1 MRALAI
7 THTKHHGDEAVFS
20 AGDGLR
26 IGFGLIWL
34 IDAAFK
40 WTPTFRHGFTSTLK
54 GAAEGQPG
62 WLHGWF
68 HLWINLVQPR
78 ADFFAYSTAVVETLI
93 AVALIFG
100 FARKATYIGAALCSL
115 MIWATAEGFGGPYSS
130 SSTDIGAAVMY
141 AVVFTGLLAL
151 NYEAGPSRFSVD
163 YFIEQRVSWWHR
175 IAEVGRERHPSPAP
189 PSLGVST
196 AGNDPTAPAITER
209 STHLA
214 RPAAT
219 PSQSVSITRAA
230 DEPRRAPGGF
240 MSRWVLPAAV
250 FTVAWIIA
258 AHRRAS
264 IGGNT

>member
-1 MRALAI
+1 
-7 THTKHHGDEAVFS
+7 
-20 AGDGLR
+20 
-26 IGFGLIWL
+26 
-34 IDAAFK
+34 
-40 WTPTFRHGFTSTLK
+40 
-54 GAAEGQPG
+54 
-62 WLHGWF
+62 
-68 HLWINLVQPR
+68 VQPR
-78 ADFFAYSTAVVETLI
+78 PDLFAYSTAVIETLI
-93 AVALIFG
+93 AVALIIG
-100 FARKATYIGAALCSL
+100 FARKVTYIGAPLFSV

-141 AVVFTGLLAL
+141 AVVFMGLLAL

-175 IAEVGRERHPSPAP
+175 VAEIGKKRWQPRPASA
-189 PSLGVST
+189 SLGDSPP
-196 AGNDPTAPAITER
+196 GNDPTAPAITER

-214 RPAAT
+214 RPAVT
-219 PSQSVSITRAA
+219 PSQSVSITRAV
-230 DEPRRAPGGF
+230 DESRRAPGGF